1 MASTNQIISPP
12 QRQSGMAK
20 NERSDNAAFVIC
32 NSCYWCTSL
41 LCGTDVKAFDR
52 CPCCRSD
59 LIEVIPIEP
68 AEEYSFHRNEI
79 SGVIMAFRNASEA
92 AEEANKS

>member
-1 MASTNQIISPP
+1 
-12 QRQSGMAK
+12 
-20 NERSDNAAFVIC
+20 
-32 NSCYWCTSL
+32 
-41 LCGTDVKAFDR
+41 
-52 CPCCRSD
+52 

-68 AEEYSFHRNEI
+68 TEEYSFHRNEI